1 MTEEMIR
8 PMTLVDYEDPESHVP
23 VKACSPDNGR
33 TVKVYFTPWGIVW
46 HADDVE
52 VLWNDFLKDKVRS
65 ALSIDWNDIQNKP
78 SLVTSSELEAR
89 LDNLPAPTVKW
100 SDIQDKPTIPSID
113 GLAKESEL
121 LDYAKLADI
130 PKLPDLSGY
139 AKLTDIPSIAGLVK
153 EAELGDYAKK
163 SDIPTTMPWDKVTEK
178 PDIAL
183 KQDIPNVSGF
193 AKEIELAEYAKK
205 ADIPSIDGLAKETEL
220 ASVKTTAESALSNA
234 EKAQSTA
241 DANTQA
247 LSVKADKTELDNY
260 ARLSDI
266 PELPDLSGYALK
278 NELPSIDTS
287 DLHKIKKP
295 SEYSDGF
302 YYEVKTLADLGI
314 DLTKYDKSVQNGWIG
329 LVKSERVSIF
339 NTVYV
344 TQTVRMLGSYRPT
357 TFIRNGSDDTWYPF
371 ELLNTWS

>member
-52 VLWNDFLKDKVRS
+52 VLWNDFLKDKVKS

-266 PELPDLSGYALK
+266 HELPDLSGYALK

-295 SEYSDGF
+295 SDYSDGF
-302 YYEVKTLADLGI
+302 SYEVKALSDLGI

-344 TQTVRMLGSYRPT
+344 TQTVRVLGSYRPS
-357 TFIRNGSDDTWYPF
+357 TFIRNGSNDTWYPF